1 MDKTIEN
8 IYTSLYDISQIDEPL
23 NLETKDGIEPT
34 RKLNIIYFNLLWK
47 AELKL
52 PKIESIKNLLILL
65 EYFYNK
71 FNDIRKVSPYL
82 IGRKTEIYYLLI
94 ERILKLDINKNDKKV
109 VKNLEQYFCDKE
121 FFSCFLKILNSKNN
135 SVFKEKFLFFS
146 KVSL

>member
-65 EYFYNK
+65 KIWLCLFMK
-71 FNDIRKVSPYL
+71 KM
-82 IGRKTEIYYLLI
+82 
-94 ERILKLDINKNDKKV
+94 ILMELAKN
-109 VKNLEQYFCDKE
+109 
-121 FFSCFLKILNSKNN
+121 
-135 SVFKEKFLFFS
+135 
-146 KVSL
+146 

>member
-146 KVSL
+146 RVSL